1 MTGIWIAA
9 IAGALVTAGLVGIV
23 WYLVPASVDVVDG
36 LDRLLTPTR
45 PREAAETPTTSTERI
60 GQWTLRHLPPA
71 LWKMAQL
78 RDLEVLRKSVSE
90 FYGEKALVAL
100 IGLVTV
106 PALTWVLSFAGLRL
120 PIAIPVG
127 ATIAI
132 SAGATIAISA
142 GLWFLP
148 DIDVR
153 HRAAEARAEFGRAL
167 GAYIELVAMERQSG
181 SGARQA
187 LEIAATIGDSWVFT
201 RISQELARSGWAGQ
215 TPWEA
220 LHNLGEQL
228 GLPALGDLSDI
239 MRLGGEEGAQV
250 VTTLRARAGAIRTQM
265 RTDAVGHANNTAER
279 LTLPGMVMAALF
291 TVILLA
297 PGLAAMFVG

>member
-1 MTGIWIAA
+1 MTGPWIAA
-9 IAGALVTAGLVGIV
+9 IAGALVAAGLVGLV
-23 WYLVPASVDVVDG
+23 WYLVPARPDVVTG
-36 LDRLLTPTR
+36 VDRLLTPAR
-45 PREAAETPTTSTERI
+45 PHQIAEIPTTSAERV
-60 GQWTLRHLPPA
+60 GNWTLRHLPPE
-71 LWKMAQL
+71 LWRMAPL
-78 RDLEVLRKSVSE
+78 RDLEILRRSASG
-90 FYGEKALVAL
+90 FYGEKTLNAL
-100 IGLVTV
+100 IGLFAV
-106 PALTWVLSFAGLRL
+106 PVLVWVLSFAGLQL
-120 PIAIPVG
+120 PIPVPVG
-127 ATIAI
+127 ATLAIA
-132 SAGATIAISA
+132 A

-148 DIDVR
+148 DLDVR
-153 HRAAEARAEFGRAL
+153 HRAGEARAEFGRAL

-187 LEIAATIGDSWVFT
+187 LEIAATVGDSWVFT

-215 TPWEA
+215 TPWQA
-220 LHNLGEQL
+220 LDGLGEQL

-265 RTDAVGHANNTAER
+265 RTDAVAHTNNTAER

-291 TVILLA
+291 TVILVA

>member
-1 MTGIWIAA
+1 M
-9 IAGALVTAGLVGIV
+9 
-23 WYLVPASVDVVDG
+23 VPASVDVVDG

-60 GQWTLRHLPPA
+60 GHWTLRHLPPA
-71 LWKMAQL
+71 LWKMAPL
-78 RDLEVLRKSVSE
+78 RDLEILRKSVSE

-127 ATIAI
+127 ATL
-132 SAGATIAISA
+132 AISA

-153 HRAAEARAEFGRAL
+153 HRAAEAKFGRAL

-187 LEIAATIGDSWVFT
+187 LEIAATVGDSWVFT

-265 RTDAVGHANNTAER
+265 RTDAVAHANNTAER

>member
-1 MTGIWIAA
+1 MSGIWIVA
-9 IAGALVTAGLVGIV
+9 IAGALVAGGLVGIV
-23 WYLVPASVDVVDG
+23 GYLIPSRVDVVDG
-36 LDRLLTPTR
+36 LDRLLTPAR
-45 PREAAETPTTSTERI
+45 PREAAETPTTTTERI
-60 GQWTLRHLPPA
+60 GHWTLRHLPPA
-71 LWKMAQL
+71 LWKMAPL
-78 RDLEVLRKSVSE
+78 RDLEILRKSVSL

-127 ATIAI
+127 ATLAIA
-132 SAGATIAISA
+132 A

-148 DIDVR
+148 DLDVR
-153 HRAAEARAEFGRAL
+153 HRAGEARAEFGRAL

-187 LEIAATIGDSWVFT
+187 LEIAATVGDSWVFT

-220 LHNLGEQL
+220 LHNLGERL

-265 RTDAVGHANNTAER
+265 RTDAVAHANNTAER

-291 TVILLA
+291 TVILVA

>member
-9 IAGALVTAGLVGIV
+9 IAGTLVTAGLVGIV
-23 WYLVPASVDVVDG
+23 WYLVPARVDVVDG
-36 LDRLLTPTR
+36 LDRLLSPTR
-45 PREAAETPTTSTERI
+45 PRESTETPATSTERI
-60 GQWTLRHLPPA
+60 GHWTLRHLPPA
-71 LWKMAQL
+71 VWRMAPL
-78 RDLEVLRKSVSE
+78 RDLEILRKSVSE

-100 IGLVTV
+100 IGLITV
-106 PALTWVLSFAGLRL
+106 PTLTWVLGFAGLRL

-127 ATIAI
+127 ATL
-132 SAGATIAISA
+132 AISA
-142 GLWFLP
+142 GLCFLP

-153 HRAAEARAEFGRAL
+153 QRAAEARAEFGRAL
-167 GAYIELVAMERQSG
+167 GAYVELVAMERQSG

-187 LEIAATIGDSWVFT
+187 LEIAATVGDSWVFT

-220 LHNLGEQL
+220 LRNLGDQL

-265 RTDAVGHANNTAER
+265 RTDSVAHANNTAER

-291 TVILLA
+291 TVILVA

>member
-9 IAGALVTAGLVGIV
+9 IAGALVATGLVGIV
-23 WYLVPASVDVVDG
+23 WSLIPARVDVVDG
-36 LDRLLTPTR
+36 LDRLLTPAR
-45 PREAAETPTTSTERI
+45 PREAAETPSTSTERI
-60 GQWTLRHLPPA
+60 GHWTLRHLPPA
-71 LWKMAQL
+71 LWRLAPL
-78 RDLEVLRKSVSE
+78 RDLEILRKSVSE

-106 PALTWVLSFAGLRL
+106 PTLTWVLSFAGLRL

-127 ATIAI
+127 ATL
-132 SAGATIAISA
+132 ATAA

-187 LEIAATIGDSWVFT
+187 LEIAATVGDSWVFT

-220 LHNLGEQL
+220 LDNLGEQL

-265 RTDAVGHANNTAER
+265 RTDAVAHTNNTSER

-291 TVILLA
+291 TVILVA